1 VNFRQVSHG
10 YDRAVNKGHG
20 RIEIRQCW
28 TLSDAE
34 FLDYLPQRH
43 SWKNPRTVVMLRAE
57 RRIGVKRSIETRY
70 YLASVENDAKLI
82 LRAARGHW
90 SIENGLHWV
99 LDIAFREDENR
110 VRQGHAAENF
120 AVLRHIALN
129 LLKQASSATV
139 GKRRNDSKPLGIEI
153 TCSRFFPFEMRL
165 PYIYAV

>member
-1 VNFRQVSHG
+1 
-10 YDRAVNKGHG
+10 
-20 RIEIRQCW
+20 
-28 TLSDAE
+28 
-34 FLDYLPQRH
+34 
-43 SWKNPRTVVMLRAE
+43 MLRAE
-57 RRIGVKRSIETRY
+57 RRIGLKRSIETRY

-90 SIENGLHWV
+90 SIENGLEWV